1 MKEYIMKEYIISLLV
16 ILLITLLLIPEVRE
30 ILLLKIHNIVLK
42 IKNYFNP
49 VTQGFVH
56 LPNYQTATQ
65 IAQNASKPQPMPTI
79 RLDPSVSKKT
89 AMTITNPFLNTI
101 NKTAPPLL
109 GNADSQPMV
118 YNKFIYTNKDS
129 RLRGM
134 GDPIRGDIPIAPIRG
149 NWFIPSAAG
158 TPHTALQQGS
168 INIMAGANNETS
180 QAMAKFIFASSKG
193 QQRIV
198 GGVEFQNPE
207 KNPDHFGFD

>member
-1 MKEYIMKEYIISLLV
+1 MKEYIISLLT
-16 ILLITLLLIPEVRE
+16 ILLIMLFLIPEIRA
-30 ILLLKIHNIVLK
+30 ILLLKTNNAVLK
-42 IKNYFNP
+42 IKNYFHP

-56 LPNYQTATQ
+56 LPNYQTTAHL
-65 IAQNASKPQPMPTI
+65 AKFASKPQPMPSI

-101 NKTAPPLL
+101 NKTSQPLL
-109 GNADSQPMV
+109 GNTDSQPMV

-149 NWFIPSAAG
+149 NWFIPSAAS

-168 INIMAGANNETS
+168 INIMSGANNETS
-180 QAMAKFIFASSKG
+180 QAMAKFIYTASKG

-207 KNPDHFGFD
+207 KTPDHFGFD